1 MMQSLLGTS
10 LGVFI
15 GLTVIIIGGA
25 AIMTGRALADGWKP
39 AWQVV
44 AACFGLALAD
54 RFLVYALFGG
64 ELLSL
69 SGFIIDFVVI
79 TALALIAHRLTLVH
93 KMIAQYPWRYERAVA
108 LDLPGEVRSVG
119 ARARRDREQI
129 WPCAQSPRRDWSFRH
144 RSVSHRID
152 GRARGERPMRSMVD
166 LLIVLL

>member
-1 MMQSLLGTS
+1 VTSLLGTS
-10 LGVFI
+10 LGVFV

-69 SGFIIDFVVI
+69 SGFIIDFVAI

-93 KMIAQYPWRYERAVA
+93 KMVAQYPWRYERES
-108 LDLPGEVRSVG
+108 LWTY
-119 ARARRDREQI
+119 REKSE
-129 WPCAQSPRRDWSFRH
+129 A
-144 RSVSHRID
+144 
-152 GRARGERPMRSMVD
+152 
-166 LLIVLL
+166 

>member
-1 MMQSLLGTS
+1 MQAVVGTS

-15 GLTVIIIGGA
+15 GLTVILIGGA

-69 SGFIIDFVVI
+69 SGFIVDFALL
-79 TALALIAHRLTLVH
+79 TALGLIAHRLTLVH
-93 KMIAQYPWRYERAVA
+93 KMIAQYPWRYERAS
-108 LDLPGEVRSVG
+108 L
-119 ARARRDREQI
+119 
-129 WPCAQSPRRDWSFRH
+129 WSFR
-144 RSVSHRID
+144 
-152 GRARGERPMRSMVD
+152 ERPEA
-166 LLIVLL
+166 

>member
-1 MMQSLLGTS
+1 MIQSLLGTS
-10 LGVFI
+10 LGVFV
-15 GLTVIIIGGA
+15 GLTVIIIGGT

-39 AWQVV
+39 PWQVV

-93 KMIAQYPWRYERAVA
+93 KMVAQYPWRYERES
-108 LDLPGEVRSVG
+108 LWTYREKSG
-119 ARARRDREQI
+119 A
-129 WPCAQSPRRDWSFRH
+129 
-144 RSVSHRID
+144 
-152 GRARGERPMRSMVD
+152 
-166 LLIVLL
+166 